1 MILKLLIFVL
11 SLLSINTAWSIK
23 NPNLANSQEGD
34 SKLQDNA
41 TRKLHRVERT
51 AVNPYP
57 LFNNNENNDN
67 NDSNDNNDNATRNL
81 KRREAVNPY
90 HYCATCRGRT
100 ADKKS
105 NVGKSNTLGRL
116 ARNYHNHSLFSLIQ
130 L

>member
-57 LFNNNENNDN
+57 LFNDN
-67 NDSNDNNDNATRNL
+67 NNSDNNDNATRNL

-105 NVGKSNTLGRL
+105 NAGKSNTLGRL